1 MSNMINDQII
11 ERAIADAELA
21 VEKMSDI
28 KVEQVGFINYGIKG
42 IHRDCL
48 IEKVENSFYNDYME
62 MGV

>member
-48 IEKVENSFYNDYME
+48 IEKVANSFYNDYME